1 MPRLRGFGRAPRGT
15 AVPLSSESVR
25 GLGRLRNAPA
35 AFGYFPPV
43 ESNEGTV
50 LSSRTT
56 VRLLRDLDNTNFP
69 DCGTK
74 RCALEPRY
82 FPAMESTQRYGR
94 RGVSNPPSCTSPQRP
109 LIRRGGWL
117 LGAIRYA
124 ICRGGPSG
132 CIAGSSL
139 LTVDFLR
146 DTMAKEGS
154 FDRCFPE
161 DITKSFPH
169 FPLFFPQNKGFFRKE
184 TIDVV
189 VLPCRRG

>member
-1 MPRLRGFGRAPRGT
+1 MIIKLFSTESPSFRGFGRAPRGT

-94 RGVSNPPSCTSPQRP
+94 RGVSNPPSCTSISAQEPPAAVGLETHLRVQP
-109 LIRRGGWL
+109 ND
-117 LGAIRYA
+117 
-124 ICRGGPSG
+124 PSFAGEAG
-132 CIAGSSL
+132 CSVQFGMRSAGEGLQGVSL
-139 LTVDFLR
+139 V
-146 DTMAKEGS
+146 
-154 FDRCFPE
+154 P
-161 DITKSFPH
+161 PY
-169 FPLFFPQNKGFFRKE
+169 
-184 TIDVV
+184 
-189 VLPCRRG
+189 